1 VWSYVLRRTAG
12 SLPTLFALTVIT
24 FFMMRVAPGG
34 PFSGSRRVPP
44 DIIANV
50 ERAYHLNEPL
60 WLQFGRY
67 LWGVLH
73 LDFGPSMKYRDY
85 SVGELIRAGFPTS
98 LEVGAWAMLIAT
110 LVGLSLGIAGALR
123 RNGPIDYAAGAVA
136 MVSLAIP
143 IFVFGPVAQTVFGLE
158 FGWLPVAGWDGS
170 WPYKILPIV
179 TLALPNIAYI
189 SRLMRGSMIE
199 TIRADY
205 VRTARAKGIGW
216 RRAILRHAM
225 KGAILPVVA
234 YLGPAT
240 AITITGSIVIETIFQ
255 IPGIGRYFVVGAI
268 GRDYPLVMGVTLV
281 YGAIIILANLL
292 TDLARGLIDPKISYG

>member
-1 VWSYVLRRTAG
+1 MLRRTAG
-12 SLPTLFALTVIT
+12 SLPTLLALTVIT

-50 ERAYHLNEPL
+50 ERAYHLDEPL
-60 WLQFGRY
+60 WLQFARY

-85 SVGELIRAGFPTS
+85 TVGELIRAGFPAS

-110 LVGLSLGIAGALR
+110 FLGLALGIAGALR
-123 RNGPIDYAAGAVA
+123 RNRPADYAAGAIA
-136 MVSLAIP
+136 MAGLAIP
-143 IFVFGPVAQTVFGLE
+143 IFVFGPVAQIAFGLDL
-158 FGWLPVAGWDGS
+158 GWLPVAGWDGS
-170 WPYKILPIV
+170 WRCKILPIV
-179 TLALPNIAYI
+179 TLALPNIAYV

-199 TIRADY
+199 TLRANY

-216 RRAILRHAM
+216 RRTVLRHAM

-281 YGAIIILANLL
+281 YGAIVILANLL
-292 TDLARGLIDPKISYG
+292 TDLARGLIDPKVSYG